1 MNLKTFRTLAG
12 FALALALCL
21 TLAVPATAQMDMPR
35 TSPHAQVMQ
44 TVGTTDVTIDFH
56 RPGVKGRTIFG
67 DLVPFGEVWRTG
79 ANNRTTITFSTPV
92 TVAGTELAAGTY
104 GLLTVPGEES
114 WTVILSNVAEAWG
127 SGGFD
132 AADDAARV
140 TVTPR
145 SAPATEWLE
154 FGFENLSH
162 DSADV
167 VLRWAEVAV
176 PFTVEVDTR
185 SMVAQGVMGTLS
197 GAADFCASNDGC
209 DGRAIPWA
217 SAVAEADPSFWN
229 WRTLARL
236 HATAGNFEAAAE
248 AGDKALAAVADM
260 DNAPPASYIDTMK
273 EWVADW
279 KSKG

>member
-1 MNLKTFRTLAG
+1 MTRVNFRILAG
-12 FALALALCL
+12 FSLAVALCL
-21 TLAVPATAQMDMPR
+21 ALAVPAAAQMEMPR
-35 TSPHAQVMQ
+35 TSPHAEVTQKI
-44 TVGTTDVTIDFH
+44 GTTDVTIDYH

-92 TVAGTELAAGTY
+92 KVGGTELAAGTY

-114 WTVILSNVAEAWG
+114 WTVILSNVADAWG
-127 SGGFD
+127 AGGYD

-145 SAPATEWLE
+145 SAPATEWME

-167 VLRWAEVAV
+167 VLRWAEVEV
-176 PFTVEVDTR
+176 PFTVGVDTR
-185 SMVAQGVMGTLS
+185 GMVARGVMGTLA
-197 GAADFCASNDGC
+197 GAADFCANNGGC
-209 DGRAIPWA
+209 DGSAIPWA
-217 SAVAEADPSFWN
+217 TTVAEADPSFWS

-236 HATAGNFEAAAE
+236 EAAQENFGAAAA
-248 AGDKALAAVADM
+248 AGDKALAAVAGM
-260 DNAPPASYIDTMK
+260 ENAPPPSYVDTMK

-279 KSKG
+279 KSKE